1 MSSCR
6 LRESLCETADQA
18 SCLQRSLGLNE
29 DDLSALVTL
38 PPSAASA
45 GDRPAR
51 EMPGFDLTAR
61 EGDVPLGRRRVDEE
75 ERQRVSSEEYLAA
88 HNPELYLREAV
99 KHASRCAA
107 VRDPGGVNPNTHIEA
122 AAEYFQAVNLG
133 RHVAGR
139 EWAFVQ
145 ATERNQL
152 AFLHDCRRAW
162 GSTPTTMSA
171 RDWHGALRLQCPD
184 LPFAVVKAAH
194 DAAVGAG
201 EADEGEGEGATGDAA
216 VDFRR
221 LFPALRTAVAY
232 APFLGGRARRRVR
245 ALGPDAAGRGCVP
258 VRGPCRRGEG
268 ARDAGR
274 RVFAAGGLAG
284 GRLRGRD
291 SCEQRG
297 RSRGHV
303 R

>member
-1 MSSCR
+1 
-6 LRESLCETADQA
+6 
-18 SCLQRSLGLNE
+18 
-29 DDLSALVTL
+29 
-38 PPSAASA
+38 
-45 GDRPAR
+45 
-51 EMPGFDLTAR
+51 MPGFDLTAR
-61 EGDVPLGRRRVDEE
+61 KGDVPLGRRRVDEE
-75 ERQRVSSEEYLAA
+75 ERQRVSSEEYLAT
-88 HNPELYLREAV
+88 HNLELYLREAV

-201 EADEGEGEGATGDAA
+201 EADEGEGEGEAAGDAA

-221 LFPALRTAVAY
+221 LFPALRAAAWYASFLEDARAAAFEHSDLTPQDAGACRSAVRAAAARVRETLGDGCSPPEESLVDALDTAVR
-232 APFLGGRARRRVR
+232 GGGGAVTFGKFRAALCAHEGLARVTAARLREHESRVRRASAAERAR
-245 ALGPDAAGRGCVP
+245 
-258 VRGPCRRGEG
+258 EY
-268 ARDAGR
+268 RDP
-274 RVFAAGGLAG
+274 
-284 GRLRGRD
+284 
-291 SCEQRG
+291 
-297 RSRGHV
+297 
-303 R
+303 

>member
-1 MSSCR
+1 
-6 LRESLCETADQA
+6 
-18 SCLQRSLGLNE
+18 
-29 DDLSALVTL
+29 
-38 PPSAASA
+38 
-45 GDRPAR
+45 
-51 EMPGFDLTAR
+51 MPGFDLTAR
-61 EGDVPLGRRRVDEE
+61 KGDVPLGRRRVDEE
-75 ERQRVSSEEYLAA
+75 ERQRVSSEEYLAT
-88 HNPELYLREAV
+88 HNLELYLREAV

-232 APFLGGRARRRVR
+232 APFLEDARAAAFEHSDLTPQDADACRSAVRAAAARVR
-245 ALGPDAAGRGCVP
+245 ETRGDGCSPPEDSLVDASWTRQ
-258 VRGPCRRGEG
+258 
-268 ARDAGR
+268 
-274 RVFAAGGLAG
+274 L
-284 GRLRGRD
+284 
-291 SCEQRG
+291 
-297 RSRGHV
+297 
-303 R
+303 

>member
-1 MSSCR
+1 
-6 LRESLCETADQA
+6 
-18 SCLQRSLGLNE
+18 
-29 DDLSALVTL
+29 
-38 PPSAASA
+38 
-45 GDRPAR
+45 
-51 EMPGFDLTAR
+51 MPGFDLTAR

-88 HNPELYLREAV
+88 HNLELYLREAV

-201 EADEGEGEGATGDAA
+201 EADEGEGEGAAGDAA

-232 APFLGGRARRRVR
+232 APFLEDARAAAFEHSDLTPQDADACRSAVRAAAARVR
-245 ALGPDAAGRGCVP
+245 ETRGDGCSPPEDSLVDAFV
-258 VRGPCRRGEG
+258 
-268 ARDAGR
+268 DATA
-274 RVFAAGGLAG
+274 V
-284 GRLRGRD
+284 
-291 SCEQRG
+291 QRG

>member
-1 MSSCR
+1 M
-6 LRESLCETADQA
+6 
-18 SCLQRSLGLNE
+18 
-29 DDLSALVTL
+29 
-38 PPSAASA
+38 
-45 GDRPAR
+45 
-51 EMPGFDLTAR
+51 
-61 EGDVPLGRRRVDEE
+61 
-75 ERQRVSSEEYLAA
+75 
-88 HNPELYLREAV
+88 
-99 KHASRCAA
+99 
-107 VRDPGGVNPNTHIEA
+107 NPNAHIEA

-139 EWAFVQ
+139 EWEFVQ

-232 APFLGGRARRRVR
+232 APFLEDARAAAFEHSDLTPQDADACRSAVRAAAARVRETRGDGCSPPEDSLVDAFVDATAVNSGGGRAVTFGRFRAALCAHEGLARATAARLREHEARVR
-245 ALGPDAAGRGCVP
+245 RAIAAER
-258 VRGPCRRGEG
+258 
-268 ARDAGR
+268 AREY
-274 RVFAAGGLAG
+274 
-284 GRLRGRD
+284 RD
-291 SCEQRG
+291 S
-297 RSRGHV
+297 
-303 R
+303 

>member
-1 MSSCR
+1 
-6 LRESLCETADQA
+6 
-18 SCLQRSLGLNE
+18 
-29 DDLSALVTL
+29 
-38 PPSAASA
+38 
-45 GDRPAR
+45 
-51 EMPGFDLTAR
+51 MPGFDLTAR
-61 EGDVPLGRRRVDEE
+61 KGDVPLGRRRVDEE
-75 ERQRVSSEEYLAA
+75 ERQRVSSEEYLAT
-88 HNPELYLREAV
+88 HNLELYLREAV

-194 DAAVGAG
+194 DALPRKGVGCQQSHHRCASECG
-201 EADEGEGEGATGDAA
+201 H
-216 VDFRR
+216 
-221 LFPALRTAVAY
+221 
-232 APFLGGRARRRVR
+232 GRAS
-245 ALGPDAAGRGCVP
+245 GC
-258 VRGPCRRGEG
+258 
-268 ARDAGR
+268 
-274 RVFAAGGLAG
+274 
-284 GRLRGRD
+284 
-291 SCEQRG
+291 
-297 RSRGHV
+297 
-303 R
+303 

>member
-1 MSSCR
+1 
-6 LRESLCETADQA
+6 
-18 SCLQRSLGLNE
+18 
-29 DDLSALVTL
+29 
-38 PPSAASA
+38 
-45 GDRPAR
+45 
-51 EMPGFDLTAR
+51 MPGFDLTAR
-61 EGDVPLGRRRVDEE
+61 KGDVPLGRRRVDEE
-75 ERQRVSSEEYLAA
+75 ERQRVSSEEYLAT
-88 HNPELYLREAV
+88 HNLELYLREAV

-201 EADEGEGEGATGDAA
+201 EADEGEGEGAAGDAA

-232 APFLGGRARRRVR
+232 APFLEDARAAAFEHSDLTPQDADACRSAVRAAAARVRETRGDGCSPPEDSLVDAFVDATAVTSGGGRAVTVGRFRAALCAHEGLARATAARLREHEARVR
-245 ALGPDAAGRGCVP
+245 RASAAER
-258 VRGPCRRGEG
+258 
-268 ARDAGR
+268 AREY
-274 RVFAAGGLAG
+274 
-284 GRLRGRD
+284 RD
-291 SCEQRG
+291 S
-297 RSRGHV
+297 
-303 R
+303 

>member
-1 MSSCR
+1 
-6 LRESLCETADQA
+6 
-18 SCLQRSLGLNE
+18 
-29 DDLSALVTL
+29 
-38 PPSAASA
+38 
-45 GDRPAR
+45 
-51 EMPGFDLTAR
+51 MPGFDLNAR

-88 HNPELYLREAV
+88 HNLELYLREAV

-201 EADEGEGEGATGDAA
+201 EADEGEGEGAAGDAA

-232 APFLGGRARRRVR
+232 APFLEDARAAAFEHSDLTPQDVDACRSAVRAAAARVR
-245 ALGPDAAGRGCVP
+245 ETRGDGSSPPEDSLVDAFVDG
-258 VRGPCRRGEG
+258 
-268 ARDAGR
+268 
-274 RVFAAGGLAG
+274 AAGGAVTFGRFRAALCAHEGLARVTAA
-284 GRLRGRD
+284 RLREHEARVRRASAAERAREYRD
-291 SCEQRG
+291 S
-297 RSRGHV
+297 
-303 R
+303 